1 MEYPLERFSLQNF
14 LFQEQVHKFIEAQ
27 NKSSE
32 ESEHEDWEQE
42 TIGETE
48 ETKVRNA
55 TIRELRR
62 ITNRPDLIRLKIFD
76 ISLLFSSVF

>member
-1 MEYPLERFSLQNF
+1 M
-14 LFQEQVHKFIEAQ
+14 EAQ

-32 ESEHEDWEQE
+32 ESEHDDWEQE

-62 ITNRPDLIRLKIFD
+62 ITNRPDLIRLKIFN